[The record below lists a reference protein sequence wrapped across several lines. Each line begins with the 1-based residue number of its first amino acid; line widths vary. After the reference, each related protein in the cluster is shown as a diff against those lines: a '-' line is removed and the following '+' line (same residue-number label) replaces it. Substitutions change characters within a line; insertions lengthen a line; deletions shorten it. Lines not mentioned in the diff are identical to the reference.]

1 MLFFLFCLGLVFL
14 VVGAELVVRG
24 AAALA
29 AAVGVSPLVI
39 GLTVVAIGTSAPE
52 LAVSIQAALNH
63 QGDLALGNVVGSN
76 IANILLIL
84 GLAALISPLT
94 VAPQLIRL
102 DVPLMIAASA
112 LTMVLA
118 WDGEISR
125 LDGGLLTLC
134 AIAYTAFTVYQS
146 RRESA
151 AVAAGMA
158 EEFPKPPE
166 KLRATA
172 IARDLL
178 YIALGLVGLVVGANW
193 IVDGA
198 VAAATWLGVSQLVI
212 GLTVVAIGT
221 SLPEIAATLVAVS
234 RGQRD
239 MAVGNAVG
247 SNLFNL
253 FGVLGA
259 AGLASATPIPVPAN
273 AQVFDLPVM
282 CAVAIACLPIFIA
295 GRQIARWEAVLF
307 LFYYV
312 AYVTYLV
319 LAAGEHTLLENLRI
333 GMLYFVLPL
342 TVVGLFVSLARSLHL
357 ERQARRG
364 AAMRDGT

>member
-14 VVGAELVVRG
+14 VVGAELLVRG

-29 AAVGVSPLVI
+29 AAMGVSPLVV
-39 GLTVVAIGTSAPE
+39 GLTVVSIGTSAPE
-52 LAVSIQAALNH
+52 LAVSIQASFHH

-84 GLAALISPLT
+84 GLAAVIAPLM
-94 VAPQLIRL
+94 VEPQLVRL
-102 DVPLMIAASA
+102 DVPLMIGASI
-112 LTMVLA
+112 LTYLLA
-118 WDGEISR
+118 WDGFISR
-125 LDGGLLTLC
+125 LDGGLLFVC
-134 AIAYTAFTVYQS
+134 AVVYTVFTIYQS

-151 AVAAGMA
+151 AVAADMA
-158 EEFPKPPE
+158 AEFPVPP
-166 KLRATA
+166 KRLRARA
-172 IARDLL
+172 VAL
-178 YIALGLVGLVVGANW
+178 YVFYILIGLVGLVQGANW

-198 VAAATWLGVSQLVI
+198 VAAAKWMGVSEMVV

-234 RGQRD
+234 RGQRE

-259 AGLASATPIPVPAN
+259 AGLAAPEPILVPGN
-273 AQVFDLPVM
+273 ALVFDLPVM
-282 CAVAIACLPIFIA
+282 CAVAVACLPIFVA

-307 LFYYV
+307 LFYYA
-312 AYVTYLV
+312 AYLTYLV
-319 LAAGEHTLLENLRI
+319 LAAGEHTLLENFRI
-333 GMLYFVLPL
+333 GMVWFVLPL
-342 TVVGLFVSLARSLHL
+342 TVVGLAASLARSLHL
-357 ERQARRG
+357 ERRTRREAAARN
-364 AAMRDGT
+364 GT